1 MPNIETHEVLTTVD
15 ERLDRLEERRNRN
28 ISEKMDAW
36 ERLFN
41 VIIDTKITTVTE
53 LLTRLQQEKNDQYNE
68 NRKKVEKC
76 NADIMDIRA
85 KLSEMQ
91 IKYDALSGDTNVV
104 KGVTREIER
113 NMQGQTQKVVE
124 FVEWRTRTD
133 IEKERMSE
141 SINSMSETLAEISKW
156 RDTFWYKYLA
166 SGIVIVLA
174 ATEFLAKVWE
184 WIKAALSQ
192 QGG

>member
-1 MPNIETHEVLTTVD
+1 MTSIEPHEVLTTVD

-28 ISEKMDAW
+28 MSEKMDAW

-41 VIIDTKITTVTE
+41 VIIDTKIATVTE

-68 NRKKVEKC
+68 NRKKIEKC
-76 NADIMDIRA
+76 SSDIMDIRT

-91 IKYDALSGDTNVV
+91 IKYDALSGDTNVI

-113 NMQGQTQKVVE
+113 NIQGQTQKVVE

-133 IEKERMSE
+133 IEKEHITTSL
-141 SINSMSETLAEISKW
+141 NSMSETLSEISKW

-174 ATEFLAKVWE
+174 ATEFLSKIWE

-192 QGG
+192 